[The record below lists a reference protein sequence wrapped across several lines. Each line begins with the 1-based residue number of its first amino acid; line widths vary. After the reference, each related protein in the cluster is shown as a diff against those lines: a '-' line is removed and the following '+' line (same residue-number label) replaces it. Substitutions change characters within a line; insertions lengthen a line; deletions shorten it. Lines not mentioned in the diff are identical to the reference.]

1 MRSMGRRAVA
11 LGLVSLAAGA
21 GAQSFPVRPVR
32 FIVPFAPGG
41 GADLV
46 ARALAVKLTETWDK
60 QVIIDNRPG
69 ASAGIAAEIS
79 ARAPADGHT
88 IFQINIANA
97 IAASTQK
104 KLGYDPVR
112 DFAAVTL
119 LASTPF
125 ILVSHPSVRAQNLA
139 ELIALAKA
147 EPGRLNYSSSGAGG
161 PSHFLGEMLK
171 SMAKID
177 LVHVPYQ
184 SVAPAMNDLLP
195 GRVQFMF
202 VIPAVGLP
210 HIAAGRLR
218 PFGVSSATRSA
229 LAPQLPTIA
238 ESGLPGFEGGA
249 WYGCVVPAGTPGA
262 VVTKIAADI
271 VRIVRQPDM
280 RERLAEQGVEV
291 VGNQPD
297 EFARFIRSEI
307 EKFRRVAAAGGIS
320 VQ

>member
-1 MRSMGRRAVA
+1 MHRSSKAVLA
-11 LGLVSLAAGA
+11 SCLVVVAAAAGA
-21 GAQSFPVRPVR
+21 QTFPSRPVR

-46 ARALAVKLTETWDK
+46 ARALGAKLAEVWDK
-60 QVIIDNRPG
+60 SIIIDNRPG

-79 ARAPADGHT
+79 ARAPADGYT

-104 KLGYDPVR
+104 KLAYDPVR
-112 DFAAVTL
+112 DFAAVTQ

-125 ILVSHPSVRAQNLA
+125 ILVSHPGVRAQNLS
-139 ELIALAKA
+139 ELIALARA

-171 SMAKID
+171 SMAGIE

-195 GRVQFMF
+195 GRVQLMF

-210 HIAAGRLR
+210 HIGAGRLR
-218 PFGVSSATRSA
+218 AYGVSSAVRSA

-249 WYGCVVPAGTPGA
+249 WYGVVVPAKTPGPIVA
-262 VVTKIAADI
+262 KIAADMI
-271 VRIVRQPDM
+271 RILREPAM

-291 VGNQPD
+291 IGSTPE
-297 EFARFIRSEI
+297 EFARFIRAEI
-307 EKFRRVAAAGGIS
+307 GKFRRVAEASGIRA
-320 VQ
+320 Q